1 MPAAGIGT
9 RTGGRESSPA
19 APIGPTRSGQGVF
32 PVSRMHVL
40 VSAVL
45 MSPILLVSTVSAQ
58 TEPPEREPW
67 VDQEPDFDLQFTAG
81 ARFEHQFKSEID
93 DGGSMTV
100 SRFNAGL
107 GVGAPI
113 TDRLSINGLL
123 RYEYDHYRFRG
134 SSGAFGGDQP
144 WRNVH
149 TVSFGAVL
157 NADLTNDW
165 RVFGGPIFQFSG
177 ESGARA
183 TDSFIGGGII
193 GTSFDFS
200 DDLTIGGGVGIV
212 SQIEDSVRVFPVI
225 VLNWQITEELRL
237 SSQSARSASDF
248 GGLELIYQFHPQ
260 WEVAFGGAYRF
271 RRFRLDSSDTDA
283 SRGVGQDSYLPLW
296 GRITYNFAPQASVTA
311 FGGASLNGR
320 LDLEDR
326 DGNRLAREDYDNA
339 SFVGVALNVRF

>member
-1 MPAAGIGT
+1 M
-9 RTGGRESSPA
+9 
-19 APIGPTRSGQGVF
+19 
-32 PVSRMHVL
+32 L
-40 VSAVL
+40 VSLA
-45 MSPILLVSTVSAQ
+45 ILPSLLFATPSLAQ
-58 TEPPEREPW
+58 NDRGQDEPW
-67 VDQEPDFDLQFTAG
+67 VDQEPDFELQFITG

-107 GVGAPI
+107 SVGAPI
-113 TDRLSINGLL
+113 TDSLSINGLL
-123 RYEYDHYRFRG
+123 RYEFDYYRFRG
-134 SSGAFGGDQP
+134 SSGAFGGDSP

-157 NADLTNDW
+157 NADMTNDW
-165 RVFGGPIFQFSG
+165 RIFGGPIFQFSG
-177 ESGARA
+177 ESSARA
-183 TDSFIGGGII
+183 SDSFIGGGII

-237 SSQSARSASDF
+237 SSQAARSASDF

-260 WEVAFGGAYRF
+260 WEAAFGGAYRF

-296 GRITYNFAPQASVTA
+296 GRITYYFSPQASVSA

-320 LDLEDR
+320 LELEDR